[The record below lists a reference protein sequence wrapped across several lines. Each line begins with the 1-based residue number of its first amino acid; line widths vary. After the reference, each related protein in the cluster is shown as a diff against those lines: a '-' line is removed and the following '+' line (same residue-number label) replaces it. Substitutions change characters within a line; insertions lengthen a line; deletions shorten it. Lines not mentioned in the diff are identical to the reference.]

1 MLTLYGATSG
11 VPWLFLLGD
20 CVFALIV
27 IALVYMWWNLP
38 GNYQLH
44 IKLRSAIPGSHSP
57 AGELPENILNTA
69 PLPAP
74 VFEGDLLELDIGLDN
89 RGALGG
95 PAWIRGNVGRDEVRV
110 GTGAVPKGGWRHSV
124 QLGKM
129 RRGPVSATSWTI
141 MSSDPLGLFVG
152 RKGQPDGEAALVL
165 PLFTSLS
172 DVRQVHELEAAA
184 AAPRAGSGTEL
195 FGVREYRPGDSLRR
209 IHWRSSAR
217 HGELIV
223 REFEPPG
230 VQTLGIFVDPSP
242 ASAEIADQIAR
253 IAACEA
259 WDCIREGGRVVLW
272 GPGLEPTQPSEARSL
287 WPLLE
292 WLARYPAPSATLAG
306 APPASGEVVGIT
318 TGDPGV
324 VDAME
329 DAKTRGR
336 RVRAW
341 AVGGA
346 ELDIDADILRVG
358 TRWPV

>member
-1 MLTLYGATSG
+1 
-11 VPWLFLLGD
+11 
-20 CVFALIV
+20 
-27 IALVYMWWNLP
+27 
-38 GNYQLH
+38 
-44 IKLRSAIPGSHSP
+44 
-57 AGELPENILNTA
+57 
-69 PLPAP
+69 
-74 VFEGDLLELDIGLDN
+74 
-89 RGALGG
+89 
-95 PAWIRGNVGRDEVRV
+95 
-110 GTGAVPKGGWRHSV
+110 
-124 QLGKM
+124 
-129 RRGPVSATSWTI
+129 VSATSWTI

-230 VQTLGIFVDPSP
+230 VQTLGILVDPSP
-242 ASAEIADQIAR
+242 ANVEIADQIAR

-272 GPGLEPTQPSEARSL
+272 GPGLEPTQPWEARSL

-292 WLARYPAPSATLAG
+292 WLARYPAPSATFDG
-306 APPASGEVVGIT
+306 IPPASGEVVAVT
-318 TGDPGV
+318 AGDPRV
-324 VDAME
+324 IDAME
-329 DAKTRGR
+329 DAKGRGR
-336 RVRAW
+336 TVRVW
-341 AVGGA
+341 VVGDA
-346 ELDIDADILRVG
+346 ELDIDADVLRVG
-358 TRWPV
+358 ERWPV

>member
-1 MLTLYGATSG
+1 
-11 VPWLFLLGD
+11 
-20 CVFALIV
+20 
-27 IALVYMWWNLP
+27 
-38 GNYQLH
+38 
-44 IKLRSAIPGSHSP
+44 
-57 AGELPENILNTA
+57 
-69 PLPAP
+69 
-74 VFEGDLLELDIGLDN
+74 
-89 RGALGG
+89 
-95 PAWIRGNVGRDEVRV
+95 
-110 GTGAVPKGGWRHSV
+110 
-124 QLGKM
+124 
-129 RRGPVSATSWTI
+129 
-141 MSSDPLGLFVG
+141 
-152 RKGQPDGEAALVL
+152 
-165 PLFTSLS
+165 
-172 DVRQVHELEAAA
+172 
-184 AAPRAGSGTEL
+184 
-195 FGVREYRPGDSLRR
+195 
-209 IHWRSSAR
+209 
-217 HGELIV
+217 V

-306 APPASGEVVGIT
+306 SPPASGEVVAVT
-318 TGDPGV
+318 AGDPRV

-346 ELDIDADILRVG
+346 EIDIDADILRVG